1 MGTNLPTKLEVLRP
15 YIEENLANGLI
26 QYSKSLAEAPIF
38 FIKKKDGSLRLVV
51 DYQGLNKVIIRN
63 LYALPSISSLL
74 ERITGAKYFSNI
86 DL

>member
-1 MGTNLPTKLEVLRP
+1 MGTNLPTKLKVLRP

-51 DYQGLNKVIIRN
+51 DYQGLNKVTMRN
-63 LYALPSISSLL
+63 LYTLP
-74 ERITGAKYFSNI
+74 
-86 DL
+86 

>member
-51 DYQGLNKVIIRN
+51 DYQGLNKVTMRN
-63 LYALPSISSLL
+63 LYTLP
-74 ERITGAKYFSNI
+74 
-86 DL
+86 